1 MLMVSGDDGSLPQS
15 LVPAL
20 ARDVTG
26 GVDLRREGDR
36 GLDRDAESELF
47 PGEQRGGGDK
57 DAAEAAAAAAGPL
70 RRAQQHRRHRRERGL
85 SERRRCGGQDGPLR
99 RLRRPRLVAKPRE
112 ISSGLHKSGFRL

>member
-26 GVDLRREGDR
+26 GVHLRREGDR
-36 GLDRDAESELF
+36 GLDRDAESELI
-47 PGEQRGGGDK
+47 PGEQRGGDYK
-57 DAAEAAAAAAGPL
+57 DAAEAATAAAL

-85 SERRRCGGQDGPLR
+85 SERRRCGGEDGPLR
-99 RLRRPRLVAKPRE
+99 RLHRPRLVAKPRE